1 MKIKYQGKETETDRT
16 TVAAFLTTQGV
27 KPTEAVVEYK
37 GDILSGEAALGAPLE
52 NGAELNVFRIVA
64 GG

>member
-1 MKIKYQGKETETDRT
+1 MKIKYQGKESETDAD

-27 KPTEAVVEYK
+27 KPSEAVIEYK
-37 GDILSGEAALGAPLE
+37 GDILAGEAALATPLE
-52 NGAELNVFRIVA
+52 DGAELNVYKIVA